1 MEQKINPYMDE
12 LKKFIKKYVTVKDQN
27 GDTYVGECRAINF
40 QHLNVVLMSDDEKI
54 IIRNIQYIKR
64 KRTNGGKK

>member
-12 LKKFIKKYVTVKDQN
+12 LKKFIKKYVIVKDQN
-27 GDTYVGECRAINF
+27 GETYEGECRAINF
-40 QHLNVVLMSDDEKI
+40 QHLNVVLMNDDEKI